1 MPVEV
6 LGTWPTIA
14 GTGEEGGRWKK
25 EGWSIVEDESRKLL
39 TMQII

>member
-14 GTGEEGGRWKK
+14 GTGEEGGQWKKK
-25 EGWSIVEDESRKLL
+25 EGSIVEDELSKLL